1 MVNKNYQ
8 KGRAFE
14 YKIKKAYEKS
24 GYLVFRSAGSHS
36 IADLIAI
43 HPSGLVHLIQCKAT
57 SFEKIDKKE
66 IETLKRIANMYN
78 TKPVIAYKHTKKVTY
93 FIILNEDE

>member
-57 SFEKIDKKE
+57 TYNKISKKE
-66 IETLKRIANMYN
+66 LDNLREVANRYN
-78 TKPVIAYKHTKKVTY
+78 CKPVIAYKTTDD
-93 FIILNEDE
+93 FIQLKY